1 MGNYFKYIKI
11 GILPALIVILMNSFF
26 IVNEFEQ
33 AIVLQFG
40 KPIGESKTT
49 AGLYYKT
56 PFIQNVKTFEKRI
69 LEWDGAATE
78 IPTKGMKG
86 KDKASILGQRDKQET
101 TNIFIDT
108 FARWKITNPLKFYTR
123 VNNETSAQ
131 SRLDGIIDG
140 KIRDKIAPKYIN
152 DVVQN
157 SDAIMKE
164 ALSAV
169 TKELINLDIGIEVL
183 GIEIKRVTFNDQIM
197 PQVFDRMA
205 SEQEAEAAKFEGQGK
220 AKRSEIL
227 GIINR
232 DVDQIISRANKKSKI
247 IEGIADSTSAAL
259 YARTYDVDIS
269 FYELWKTFDILPNAI
284 GSKSTFWLSTQN
296 FPNSNIFGTR
306 PSILKYFFSSI
317 EEFI

>member
-1 MGNYFKYIKI
+1 MANYFKFIKLVF
-11 GILPALIVILMNSFF
+11 LPLVLFVLMNSFF
-26 IVNEFEQ
+26 IINEFEQ
-33 AIVLQFG
+33 GIVLQFG
-40 KPIGESKTT
+40 RPIGDSKTQS
-49 AGLYYKT
+49 GLYFKT
-56 PFIQNVKTFEKRI
+56 PFIQNVVKFEKRI

-86 KDKASILGQRDKQET
+86 KGSSSDDNQSNKQET

-108 FARWKITNPLKFYTR
+108 FARWKITDPLKFYTR

-152 DVVQN
+152 DVVKN
-157 SDAIMKE
+157 SNEIMDE

-169 TKELINLDIGIEVL
+169 TEELLNLDIGIEIL

-232 DVDQIISRANKKSKI
+232 EVDLIISRAEKESKI
-247 IEGIADSTSAAL
+247 IEGTADSVSAAL
-259 YARTYDVDIS
+259 YAKTYKNDTQ
-269 FYELWKTFDILPNAI
+269 FYELWKTFDILPDAI

-296 FPNSNIFGTR
+296 YPNSNIFGTR
-306 PSILKYFFSSI
+306 PNILK
-317 EEFI
+317 

>member
-1 MGNYFKYIKI
+1 MGNYFKFIKI
-11 GILPALIVILMNSFF
+11 GFIPFILFILMDSFF
-26 IVNEFEQ
+26 IINEFEQ
-33 AIVLQFG
+33 GIVLQFG
-40 KPIGESKTT
+40 KPMGESKTT
-49 AGLYYKT
+49 AGLYFKS
-56 PFIQNVKTFEKRI
+56 PFIQNVIKFEKRI

-86 KDKASILGQRDKQET
+86 KNHSSMVESDKQET

-108 FARWKITNPLKFYTR
+108 FARWKITDPLKFYTR

-152 DVVQN
+152 DVVKN
-157 SDAIMKE
+157 SDQIMEE

-169 TKELINLDIGIEVL
+169 TKELRNLDIGIEVL

-220 AKRSEIL
+220 AKRAEIL

-232 DVDQIISRANKKSKI
+232 DVDQIISTANKKSKI
-247 IEGIADSTSAAL
+247 IEGIADSSAAAL
-259 YARTYDVDIS
+259 YARTYNSDTQ
-269 FYELWKTFDILPNAI
+269 FYELWKTFDILPDAI

-296 FPNSNIFGTR
+296 YPNSNIFGVR
-306 PSILKYFFSSI
+306 PSVLK
-317 EEFI
+317 

>member
-1 MGNYFKYIKI
+1 VGNYFKYIKI

-296 FPNSNIFGTR
+296 YPNSNIFGTR
-306 PSILKYFFSSI
+306 PSILK
-317 EEFI
+317 

>member
-1 MGNYFKYIKI
+1 MASYFKFIKL
-11 GILPALIVILMNSFF
+11 GILPLFFIVLMNSFF
-26 IVNEFEQ
+26 IINEFEQ
-33 AIVLQFG
+33 GIVLQFG
-40 KPIGESKTT
+40 RPVGDSKTES
-49 AGLYYKT
+49 GLYFKT
-56 PFIQNVKTFEKRI
+56 PFIQNVVKFEKRI

-78 IPTKGMKG
+78 IPTKGMK
-86 KDKASILGQRDKQET
+86 DKTSSSMTNQREKQET

-108 FARWKITNPLKFYTR
+108 FARWKITDPLKFYTR

-152 DVVQN
+152 DVVKN
-157 SDAIMKE
+157 SNEIMDE

-169 TKELINLDIGIEVL
+169 TAELVNLDIGIEVL

-220 AKRSEIL
+220 ATRSEIL

-232 DVDQIISRANKKSKI
+232 EIDLIISRAEKESKI
-247 IEGIADSTSAAL
+247 IEGVADSTSAAL
-259 YARTYDVDIS
+259 YAKTYQNDTE
-269 FYELWKTFDILPNAI
+269 FYELWKTFDILPDAI
-284 GSKSTFWLSTQN
+284 GSKSSFWLSTQN
-296 FPNSNIFGTR
+296 YPNSNIFGTR
-306 PSILKYFFSSI
+306 PSILK
-317 EEFI
+317 

>member
-1 MGNYFKYIKI
+1 MKNYFRYIKI
-11 GILPALIVILMNSFF
+11 GAIPFLLFILINSFY
-26 IVNEFEQ
+26 IINEFEQ
-33 AIVLQFG
+33 GIVLQFG
-40 KPIGESKTT
+40 KPIGDSKTD
-49 AGLYYKT
+49 AGIYFKT
-56 PFIQNVKTFEKRI
+56 PFIQNVVKFEKRI

-86 KDKASILGQRDKQET
+86 KDQVSGIKSNKQET

-108 FARWKITNPLKFYTR
+108 FARWRIIDPLKFYTR
-123 VNNETSAQ
+123 VNNERSAQ

-152 DVVQN
+152 DVVKN
-157 SDAIMKE
+157 SDDIMQE
-164 ALSAV
+164 SLNAV
-169 TKELINLDIGIEVL
+169 AEELLNLDIGIEVIE
-183 GIEIKRVTFNDQIM
+183 IEIKRVTFNDQIM

-232 DVDQIISRANKKSKI
+232 DVDKIISTANKEARI

-259 YARTYDVDIS
+259 YAQTYNIDPE
-269 FYELWKTFDILPNAI
+269 FYELWKTFDILPSAI
-284 GSKSTFWLSTQN
+284 GTKSTFWLSTQN
-296 FPNSNIFGTR
+296 YPNSNIFGIR
-306 PSILKYFFSSI
+306 PNVLK
-317 EEFI
+317 

>member
-1 MGNYFKYIKI
+1 MENYSRYIKI
-11 GILPALIVILMNSFF
+11 GILPLLLFIFINSFY
-26 IVNEFEQ
+26 IINEFEQ
-33 AIVLQFG
+33 GIVLQFG
-40 KPIGESKTT
+40 RPVGESKTT
-49 AGLYYKT
+49 AGLYFKT
-56 PFIQNVKTFEKRI
+56 PFIQNVVKFEKRI

-86 KDKASILGQRDKQET
+86 KNKSSLSSQSNKQET

-108 FARWKITNPLKFYTR
+108 FARWKITDPLKFYTR
-123 VNNETSAQ
+123 VNNERSAQ

-152 DVVQN
+152 DVVKN
-157 SDAIMKE
+157 SDKIMME
-164 ALSAV
+164 ALNAV
-169 TKELINLDIGIEVL
+169 TEELINLDIGIEVL
-183 GIEIKRVTFNDQIM
+183 DIEIKRVTFNDQIM

-232 DVDQIISRANKKSKI
+232 DVDKIISTANKEARI

-259 YARTYDVDIS
+259 YAKTYNVDTE
-269 FYELWKTFDILPNAI
+269 FYELWKTFDILPSAI

-296 FPNSNIFGTR
+296 YPNSNIFGTR
-306 PSILKYFFSSI
+306 PSILK
-317 EEFI
+317 

>member
-1 MGNYFKYIKI
+1 MKNYFRYIKI
-11 GILPALIVILMNSFF
+11 GIIPFLLFILMNSFY
-26 IVNEFEQ
+26 IINEYEQ
-33 AIVLQFG
+33 GILLQFG
-40 KPIGESKTT
+40 KPIGKSQTD
-49 AGLYYKT
+49 AGIYFKT
-56 PFIQNVKTFEKRI
+56 PFIQNVVKFEKRI

-86 KDKASILGQRDKQET
+86 KDQVSGIQSNKQET

-108 FARWKITNPLKFYTR
+108 FARWRIVDPLKFYTR
-123 VNNETSAQ
+123 VNNERSAQ

-152 DVVQN
+152 DVVKN
-157 SDAIMKE
+157 SDSIMLE
-164 ALSAV
+164 ALNAV
-169 TKELINLDIGIEVL
+169 SQELINLDIGIEVL
-183 GIEIKRVTFNDQIM
+183 DIEIKRVTFNDQIM

-232 DVDQIISRANKKSKI
+232 DVDKIISTANKEARI

-259 YARTYDVDIS
+259 YAQTYDVDPE
-269 FYELWKTFDILPNAI
+269 FYELWKTFDILPSAI
-284 GSKSTFWLSTQN
+284 GTKSTFWLSTQN
-296 FPNSNIFGTR
+296 YPNSNIFGTR
-306 PSILKYFFSSI
+306 PNVLK
-317 EEFI
+317 

>member
-1 MGNYFKYIKI
+1 MANYFKFIKLVF
-11 GILPALIVILMNSFF
+11 LPLVLFVLMNSFF
-26 IVNEFEQ
+26 IINEFEQ
-33 AIVLQFG
+33 GIVLQFG
-40 KPIGESKTT
+40 RPIGDSKTQS
-49 AGLYYKT
+49 GLYFKT
-56 PFIQNVKTFEKRI
+56 PFIQNVVKFEKRI

-86 KDKASILGQRDKQET
+86 TGSSSNDNQSNKQET

-108 FARWKITNPLKFYTR
+108 FARWKITDPLKFYTR

-152 DVVQN
+152 DVVKN
-157 SDAIMKE
+157 SNEIMDE

-169 TKELINLDIGIEVL
+169 TEELLNLDIGIEIL

-232 DVDQIISRANKKSKI
+232 EVDLIISRAEKESKI
-247 IEGIADSTSAAL
+247 IEGTADSVSAAL
-259 YARTYDVDIS
+259 YAKTYKNDTQ
-269 FYELWKTFDILPNAI
+269 FYELWKTFDILPDAI

-296 FPNSNIFGTR
+296 YPNSNIFGTR
-306 PSILKYFFSSI
+306 PNILK
-317 EEFI
+317 

>member
-1 MGNYFKYIKI
+1 MQSYFKFIKI
-11 GILPALIVILMNSFF
+11 GILPLLIFVLMNSFY

-33 AIVLQFG
+33 GIVLQFG
-40 KPIGESKTT
+40 RPIGDSKTN
-49 AGLYYKT
+49 AGIYFKT
-56 PFIQNVKTFEKRI
+56 PFIQNVVIFEKRI

-78 IPTKGMKG
+78 IPTKGMK
-86 KDKASILGQRDKQET
+86 DKNKTSNNQSNKQET

-108 FARWKITNPLKFYTR
+108 FARWKIIDPLKFYTR

-152 DVVQN
+152 DVVKN
-157 SDAIMKE
+157 SDQIMKE
-164 ALSAV
+164 ALKAV
-169 TKELINLDIGIEVL
+169 SDELINLDIGIEVL
-183 GIEIKRVTFNDQIM
+183 DIEIKRVTFNDQIM

-232 DVDQIISRANKKSKI
+232 DVDQIISRANKEAKI
-247 IEGIADSTSAAL
+247 IEGVADSTSAAL
-259 YARTYDVDIS
+259 YAKTYNVDTK
-269 FYELWKTFDILPNAI
+269 FYELWKTFDILPSAI

-296 FPNSNIFGTR
+296 YPNSNIFGTR
-306 PSILKYFFSSI
+306 PNVLK
-317 EEFI
+317 